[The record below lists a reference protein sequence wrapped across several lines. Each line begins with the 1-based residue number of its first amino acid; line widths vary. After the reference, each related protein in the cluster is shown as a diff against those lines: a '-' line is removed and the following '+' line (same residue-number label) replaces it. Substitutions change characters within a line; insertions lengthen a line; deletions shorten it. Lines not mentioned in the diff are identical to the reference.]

1 LASGESAVLVTIV
14 PALARVPDLAADE
27 VRVAGEMIFFGEG
40 AAGVNVAG
48 EVRQTGPRLYPK
60 EISCSYRSAL
70 GPNGLRRH
78 ARKVARDE
86 HVNVEL

>member
-1 LASGESAVLVTIV
+1 
-14 PALARVPDLAADE
+14 
-27 VRVAGEMIFFGEG
+27 MIFFGEG

-48 EVRQTGPRLYPK
+48 EVRHIGLRLYPE

-70 GPNGLRRH
+70 GPDGLRRH
-78 ARKVARDE
+78 ARKIARDE